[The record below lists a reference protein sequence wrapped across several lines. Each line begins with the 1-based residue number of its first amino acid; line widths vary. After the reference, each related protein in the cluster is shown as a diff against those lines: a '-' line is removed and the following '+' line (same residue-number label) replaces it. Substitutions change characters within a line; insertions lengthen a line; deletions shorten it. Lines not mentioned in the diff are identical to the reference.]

1 MKAELSPEK
10 SVDGGTIYVT
20 GLLWLWLW
28 LLLLLWWLLLPE
40 VMNESKSTTEK
51 GRKGH
56 PRRHVT
62 AVVNAASAAVACP
75 IAR

>member
-1 MKAELSPEK
+1 MTFLKIILFYC
-10 SVDGGTIYVT
+10 DCGYCFFCGG
-20 GLLWLWLW
+20 W
-28 LLLLLWWLLLPE
+28 LLTE
-40 VMNESKSTTEK
+40 VVMNESKSTTEK

-62 AVVNAASAAVACP
+62 AVVNAALAAVACP